1 MRRISSYKLPVPLIV
16 CTVWLQA
23 TAAPAA
29 APPPIPYQQWDTT
42 NYAQSLAE
50 DIMSLHPELNA
61 VGIYARQP
69 GGSTYVLAG
78 TSARYKA
85 GKKADSD
92 DMAIIN
98 GRVLDAKRPRGV
110 LDIGLPLND
119 ASGRPLGCLTME
131 IKFAYTED
139 PAVGLEVATGIRDG
153 LSKLIESDEQLFSA
167 TGPARAND
175 TYAQRLTDSLA
186 ALHPEAA
193 IIGLHAVPP
202 GETASVIVA
211 NSVRDK
217 NGKKSDPDDLDVQK
231 PGAKPNIDPVARKLV
246 TDTGQPL
253 LDSAGHVIGT
263 IVIEIKNSYEPDAD
277 KAFQRAREIR
287 DEFASKI
294 PSKAKLFTT
303 DSL

>member
-1 MRRISSYKLPVPLIV
+1 MRRISSYKLPALVI
-16 CTVWLQA
+16 CAACLQA
-23 TAAPAA
+23 NAAPTA
-29 APPPIPYQQWDTT
+29 APPPVPYQQWDTT
-42 NYAQSLAE
+42 NYAQSLTE
-50 DIMSLHPELNA
+50 DVMSLHPELNS
-61 VGIYARQP
+61 VGIYAKQP
-69 GGSTYVLAG
+69 GGSTYLLAG

-98 GRVLDAKRPRGV
+98 GRLLDARRPRGV
-110 LDIGLPLND
+110 LDIGLPLGD

-131 IKFAYTED
+131 IKFAYMKD
-139 PAVGLEVATGIRDG
+139 PAVGLKRATEIRDE
-153 LSKLIESDEQLFSA
+153 LSKLIESDEQLFSVTA
-167 TGPARAND
+167 PPRAND
-175 TYAQRLTDSLA
+175 TYAQRLTEYFA

-193 IIGLHAVPP
+193 IIGLHSIPP

-217 NGKKSDPDDLDVQK
+217 IGKKSDPDDLDVQK
-231 PGAKPNIDPVARKLV
+231 PGAKPVIDPVARKHV

-277 KAFQRAREIR
+277 KAFKRAQQIR
-287 DEFASKI
+287 DEFAGKI
-294 PSKAKLFTT
+294 ASRAKLFTK
-303 DSL
+303 DRL

>member
-1 MRRISSYKLPVPLIV
+1 MRRISSYKLPVPVMV
-16 CTVWLQA
+16 CTAWLQA

-42 NYAQSLAE
+42 NYAQSLAG

-69 GGSTYVLAG
+69 GGSIYVLAG

-98 GRVLDAKRPRGV
+98 GRVLDTGRPRGV

-131 IKFAYTED
+131 IKFAYTKD
-139 PAVGLEVATGIRDG
+139 PAVGLTVATGIRDAV
-153 LSKLIESDEQLFSA
+153 SKLIESDEQLFSA
-167 TGPARAND
+167 AGPVRAND

-202 GETASVIVA
+202 GETVSVIVA
-211 NSVRDK
+211 NSVREK

-231 PGAKPNIDPVARKLV
+231 PGAKPNIDPVPRKRV

-263 IVIEIKNSYEPDAD
+263 IVIEIKNSYEPDPNQ
-277 KAFQRAREIR
+277 AFKRAQQIR

-303 DSL
+303 DNL

>member
-1 MRRISSYKLPVPLIV
+1 MRRIRSSTLPIPLIV
-16 CTVWLQA
+16 GAAWLQA
-23 TAAPAA
+23 SAVTAAAL
-29 APPPIPYQQWDTT
+29 PPVPYQQWDTT

-50 DIMSLHPELNA
+50 DVMSLHPELNA
-61 VGIYARQP
+61 VGIYARPP
-69 GGSTYVLAG
+69 GGGTYVLAG

-110 LDIGLPLND
+110 LDMGLPLND

-131 IKFAYTED
+131 VKFSYTDD
-139 PAVGLEVATGIRDG
+139 PALGLERATEIRDEV
-153 LSKLIESDEQLFSA
+153 SKLIESDQQLFSA
-167 TGPARAND
+167 TGTLRTND
-175 TYAQRLTDSLA
+175 TYAQRLTEYVA

-193 IIGLHAVPP
+193 IIGLHSVPP
-202 GETASVIVA
+202 GGTVSVIVA
-211 NSVRDK
+211 NSVREK
-217 NGKKSDPDDLDVQK
+217 IGKKSDPDDIEVQK
-231 PGAKPNIDPVARKLV
+231 PGAKPVIDPVARKLV

-263 IVIEIKNSYEPDAD
+263 IVIEIKNSYEPDPN
-277 KAFQRAREIR
+277 KAIKHAQEIR

-294 PSKAKLFTT
+294 PSREKLFTT